1 MRIPKAAGAFDQSLA
16 QSDLAFKPSKLEFSP
31 WVQPKPGE
39 SDLARQLSKL
49 QFWPWVQPKPGE
61 SDLAIQASKLEF
73 GYGFNQ
79 SLRWHTEVSP
89 HQINQDLKKNEI
101 SKKNIN
107 LVG

>member
-61 SDLAIQASKLEF
+61 SDLAIQACHDSFFDQNGSARPALCPSRVLDSDAVSEF
-73 GYGFNQ
+73 A
-79 SLRWHTEVSP
+79 
-89 HQINQDLKKNEI
+89 
-101 SKKNIN
+101 
-107 LVG
+107 